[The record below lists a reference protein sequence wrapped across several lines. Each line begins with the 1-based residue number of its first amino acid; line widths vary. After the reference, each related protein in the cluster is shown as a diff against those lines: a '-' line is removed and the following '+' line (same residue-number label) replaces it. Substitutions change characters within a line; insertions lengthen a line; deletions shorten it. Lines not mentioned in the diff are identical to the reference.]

1 MRKIFLFFVQHF
13 ESFCTLITLV
23 RVKPKYVYKK
33 TGEKIMKKFIAIFFA
48 VIVLTAAFVGCNPST
63 NDTSSTE
70 DTSSVEDT
78 SSAETVDPT
87 TKLTTILADVKAAY
101 ADDAEYSEFLQ
112 YLGQLDVDLFADMYM
127 VDKALIEVLV
137 AEQSMMSANIDR
149 FIGIKAVDGK
159 GADVEAAL
167 KAFYENDKANL
178 AWYPQNAAKT
188 EAAKIIAHGD
198 YVFYIILGNNPAV
211 DAELSEADALAFAEE
226 QIKKAVDVINAA
238 F

>member
-1 MRKIFLFFVQHF
+1 
-13 ESFCTLITLV
+13 
-23 RVKPKYVYKK
+23 
-33 TGEKIMKKFIAIFFA
+33 MKKLIAIFFA
-48 VIVLTAAFVGCNPST
+48 VIVVAAAFVGCNPST
-63 NDTSSTE
+63 NDTSSTA

-78 SSAETVDPT
+78 ASTETVDPA
-87 TKLTTILADVKAAY
+87 TKLSTILADVKAAY
-101 ADDAEYSEFLQ
+101 ADDADYAEFLQ
-112 YLGQLDVDLFADMYM
+112 YLGALDVDMFADMYM
-127 VDKALIEVLV
+127 VDKTLVEALV
-137 AEQSMMSANIDR
+137 AEVSMMSANIDR
-149 FIGIKAVDGK
+149 FIGVKAVEGK
-159 GADVEAAL
+159 GAEVEAAL

-178 AWYPQNAAKT
+178 AWYPTNAAKT

>member
-1 MRKIFLFFVQHF
+1 
-13 ESFCTLITLV
+13 
-23 RVKPKYVYKK
+23 
-33 TGEKIMKKFIAIFFA
+33 MKKLIAILFA
-48 VIVLTAAFVGCNPST
+48 VIVLAAAFVGCNNTT
-63 NDTSSTE
+63 NETSSTVE
-70 DTSSVEDT
+70 TPSTETSSEEV
-78 SSAETVDPT
+78 SSEETVDPA

-101 ADDAEYSEFLQ
+101 ADDADYAEFLQ
-112 YLGQLDVDLFADMYM
+112 YLGQIDVDMFADMYM
-127 VDKALIEVLV
+127 VDKTLVEALV

-149 FIGIKAVDGK
+149 FIGVKAVEGK
-159 GADVEAAL
+159 GAEVEAAL

-198 YVFYIILGNNPAV
+198 YVFYIILGNHPSV
-211 DAELSEADALAFAEE
+211 EEELSEADAIAFAEE